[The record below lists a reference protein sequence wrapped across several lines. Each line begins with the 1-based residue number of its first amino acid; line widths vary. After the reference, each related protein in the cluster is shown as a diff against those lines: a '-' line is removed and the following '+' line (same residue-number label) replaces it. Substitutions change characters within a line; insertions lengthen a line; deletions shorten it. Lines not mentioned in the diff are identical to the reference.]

1 MLKDKRAAFLRQQE
15 RVQARTVVDHAA
27 ATAARRQA
35 APSPAR
41 APRRAPLSRGKLRGA
56 ERASRWGFQG
66 LQAENWLADAGKYE
80 AVLRVRQ
87 LPLGQ
92 KIKKV
97 IDLLFRERQGLT
109 AEQVEAVT
117 MVGRHHQPRAAG
129 QPACQPQACRLPLL
143 RCGAL
148 PVVSSIPPPLCPS
161 DLPPT
166 PSMLPPSHPP
176 RLSLALSPPLNRH
189 GNAYTSR
196 RSTSWRSGRPA
207 EADPRAQGRHP
218 HGDVRDSYSAVA
230 QHVQELR
237 AMGQAWVLFNADSGD
252 EVLFPNDP
260 RIAIKVDPDIR
271 ALFRRIDLPRDLTD
285 LEKEL
290 QRCGQNPAM
299 PAVRRLQA
307 LEGAMTAQHAVPAVP
322 AGLAMGLVAMVR
334 GAVVEVVGGGSREVG
349 GMRHGRSAV

>member
-1 MLKDKRAAFLRQQE
+1 MSAVAWYGITLIASWICDGAFQKQWWCGKGNRDVQESSWHDFIESEPPVAAMLKDKRAAFLRQQE

-35 APSPAR
+35 APFPAAV
-41 APRRAPLSRGKLRGA
+41 APASTAVAGEVAGSGKGIA
-56 ERASRWGFQG
+56 VGFQG

-117 MVGRHHQPRAAG
+117 MVDVTTSRELQASLRANPKVAVHGNTYIYKAKHELAGRDD
-129 QPACQPQACRLPLL
+129 LL
-143 RCGAL
+143 RLIREHKDG
-148 PVVSSIPPPLCPS
+148 IP
-161 DLPPT
+161 
-166 PSMLPPSHPP
+166 M
-176 RLSLALSPPLNRH
+176 
-189 GNAYTSR
+189 
-196 RSTSWRSGRPA
+196 
-207 EADPRAQGRHP
+207 
-218 HGDVRDSYSAVA
+218 GDVRDSYSGVA
-230 QHVQELR
+230 AHVQELR
-237 AMGQAWVLFNADSGD
+237 ALGQAWVLFNADSGD

-307 LEGAMTAQHAVPAVP
+307 LEGAMTAQTQKPKAK
-322 AGLAMGLVAMVR
+322 R
-334 GAVVEVVGGGSREVG
+334 KRESKRTKYTNNHLPELFASTP
-349 GMRHGRSAV
+349 M

>member
-35 APSPAR
+35 APSPAAV
-41 APRRAPLSRGKLRGA
+41 APASTAVAGEVAGSGKGIA
-56 ERASRWGFQG
+56 VGFQG

-97 IDLLFRERQGLT
+97 IDLLFRVSAPPRLPLLPLLPLPPRPPPPSPPSPRSSLHALLPPRSILLTPPHAERQGLT

-117 MVGRHHQPRAAG
+117 MVDVTTSRELQASLRANPKVAVHGNTYIYKAKHELAGRDD
-129 QPACQPQACRLPLL
+129 LL
-143 RCGAL
+143 RLIREHKDG
-148 PVVSSIPPPLCPS
+148 IP
-161 DLPPT
+161 
-166 PSMLPPSHPP
+166 M
-176 RLSLALSPPLNRH
+176 
-189 GNAYTSR
+189 
-196 RSTSWRSGRPA
+196 
-207 EADPRAQGRHP
+207 
-218 HGDVRDSYSAVA
+218 GDVRDSYSGVA
-230 QHVQELR
+230 AHVQELR
-237 AMGQAWVLFNADSGD
+237 ALGQAWVLFNADSGD

-307 LEGAMTAQHAVPAVP
+307 LEGAMTAQTQKPKAK
-322 AGLAMGLVAMVR
+322 R
-334 GAVVEVVGGGSREVG
+334 KRESKRTKYTNNHLPELFASTP
-349 GMRHGRSAV
+349 M